1 MVVVHSVQD
10 DPTTLASLSDQEL
23 DVIIDLQ
30 GHLPASRPGLLP
42 GPGLSNLTGTEGRE
56 VWRLAV
62 PIAWAATAASLTV
75 VPEPA
80 SDGNASN
87 SSGVDVGGSGSV
99 AGGPH
104 GLIAD
109 RISAPPE
116 MYARQPWSYIVFAD
130 PAGFVTPHSYL
141 V

>member
-1 MVVVHSVQD
+1 M
-10 DPTTLASLSDQEL
+10 TLASLTEQEL
-23 DVIIDLQ
+23 DVVLDLQ

-42 GPGLSNLTGTEGRE
+42 GPGHLNVTGIAGRE

-62 PIAWAATAASLTV
+62 PSAWAATSASLTV
-75 VPEPA
+75 VPETDGELDQNNSSCSV
-80 SDGNASN
+80 SDGVA
-87 SSGVDVGGSGSV
+87 GDV

-116 MYARQPWSYIVFAD
+116 M
-130 PAGFVTPHSYL
+130 
-141 V
+141 